1 MKRFLKYIQSL
12 KTQYCRLPAIIIR
25 QTKLPLLGMN
35 SNKDGVKKNG
45 TACRHR
51 ANLKIQLQRLFL

>member
-35 SNKDGVKKNG
+35 SNKDGVKKKWDS
-45 TACRHR
+45 
-51 ANLKIQLQRLFL
+51 L